1 MDEELKEEL
10 RKIYDYENRIDF
22 DPFGKAYIPYK
33 PSIREIDRECIEYIK
48 TKIDNIEFKKLVLE
62 LKKVEIKDSI
72 EEHKYSIEKEFDN
85 LNILKKEI
93 LENDKFETVKK
104 FL

>member
-48 TKIDNIEFKKLVLE
+48 IYKIKLYPPE
-62 LKKVEIKDSI
+62 KVVVRIQWNHTYRRVWHSA
-72 EEHKYSIEKEFDN
+72 
-85 LNILKKEI
+85 
-93 LENDKFETVKK
+93 
-104 FL
+104 